1 MSKLLASVALWV
13 VAALSIAADGPATVT
28 LAVSN
33 MTCSLCPVTVKK
45 SLERV
50 RGVVSAKADLG
61 TQSAVVR
68 YDPKLTDPQAL
79 IQATTR
85 AGYPSQVKAR

>member
-1 MSKLLASVALWV
+1 MRKLLVSLALWL
-13 VAALSIAADGPATVT
+13 VAALAIAADGPATVK

-33 MTCSLCPVTVKK
+33 MTCALCPVTVKK

-61 TQSAVVR
+61 TQSAVVT
-68 YDPKLTDPQAL
+68 YDPKLTDPRAL
-79 IQATTR
+79 VEATTR
-85 AGYPSQVKAR
+85 AGYPSEVKN

>member
-1 MSKLLASVALWV
+1 MRKLLASVALWV

-28 LAVSN
+28 LAVGN

-50 RGVVSAKADLG
+50 HGVVSAKADLA

-79 IQATTR
+79 VQATTR
-85 AGYPSQVKAR
+85 AGYPSKVK